1 MEVLFMS
8 ESKFSFAGGYVN
20 FVDLFKR
27 VDLEQALISHKGTDQ
42 YDAVFRYYL
51 GCIDSLGSPQLLE
64 PLGLLKQALGALEG
78 GSRRRRAAET
88 EPPLNGGAEADD
100 LAQIYNKVEGFEA
113 RLHNSLEQLKT
124 SATEVPKNLHFV
136 WLGGGVGAIQRDYIN
151 IWKQVM
157 AAEGYH
163 LNLWYDSDALLAY
176 ETNRVIV
183 EAAKADA
190 MLNGGQTSADAIE
203 LGDRYEERAIVL
215 KQQMHAHIRQA
226 VENGGSADDARI
238 DLLVR
243 AYGQDEVRLSALRSD
258 NRLSLSAL
266 AGGGLALRDLAIGE
280 APLHLQDIYKRE
292 ISLRGNFAAASDIV
306 RAEALVAEG
315 GSYTDVDN
323 LPPLLEKLGEVD
335 IRAFKTDARLG
346 VLQLMLDR
354 NPEWMPGRQALR
366 SRYTNYF
373 EQIPLE
379 HREALERFAS
389 SQPELSRVFR
399 PPVERLVQP
408 DGLRAVAVQ
417 NSLSNA
423 FLMAHPRSAMLK
435 AVLERYRLN
444 YEIVDATAHLA
455 DEQNIALTD
464 AEAMS
469 GLALQAATQAFGAL
483 HELSPEE
490 ELAASFLVQAAATY
504 YSDGIRP
511 QSEVTIY
518 LTGPA
523 ALREG
528 MADYER
534 MHFTPRIAREW
545 RAEVAIPAIATV
557 NGATEEELDHSWK
570 ENESDTGQWLDN
582 EKKRWQEGR
591 FKARY
596 AGDLAQL
603 LKYRTLDFEE
613 GWPVIEGRHVLST
626 DLLQHLA
633 DELGEPFLRMMNR
646 GHNGAVTFDKAIPLS
661 FDERQSILAQSDAAL
676 PPASLSDP
684 QTQQLSLDTLLSGL
698 AKGTVEVARL
708 SPMQRLLLGALT
720 GAQALDNRSFDAVRP
735 QLDNLANSFGEPG
748 TAGRY
753 ATIEHALY
761 QRQVPAF
768 LAGLA
773 SPVDHPPA
781 LSETALVLKK
791 NALEQ
796 PLTLRQWGKQVAR
809 IQQVAK
815 LEYRDQI
822 VEHLGVVLDGFEAGT
837 VKLVP
842 QDLLLQ
848 GAGDRV
854 GGRCYPLAL
863 VMAAALSE
871 GKAAANILRE
881 RFYLGVIEPQGS
893 DSAIFLHSLEAL
905 RGVQISEVGNALGR
919 SDLNQ
924 VVDIL
929 QARTAT
935 STLMLNSDNHAMLV
949 AKTIEGERST
959 YHFYDPNFGVFE
971 FEHPTLFRQALEQF
985 FLRQG
990 MARHYAAYGD
1000 AARPTFDLIELE
1012 GARVSG
1018 VALPGATPVSKLLQ
1032 PGTLAGQSQRPVR
1045 QRLASAR
1052 GQSLMSNP
1060 RLGSCLL
1067 ALDSHWWAQQIAQV
1081 TTHLR
1086 QQNQLAPQLVPLFE
1100 TLEITPDGMYRM
1112 SLIDPANPE
1121 HVVRVITEDHRL
1133 LRIKNYLSERFAAL
1147 ANKSSAPGDPV
1158 DPTDVGSVHTLN
1170 AGFAIQALMNAL
1182 RGQEGPDRPLTL
1194 AVRLHA
1200 YVNYAQLVH
1209 GNVVDVAGLV
1219 SLVRQA
1225 LVEEKLIAH
1234 TVAPVVRA
1242 AVGPSVGEAT
1252 GGLLQLANVG
1262 FDIYQLAT
1270 AQSDVERARFGTQL
1284 TFDSASLVL
1293 SVGAYAVGVT
1303 TAGAFLGGAAVILA
1317 GLAVG
1322 VAALAQGFAVIAEEA
1337 KQVGLFFDE
1346 IEKAHR
1352 QGYRFDSALAAWVPR
1367 SSLIV
1372 QTLDLAA
1379 GKLLLDSPKLYP
1391 LRDHFGVP
1399 TFDGDYERAINIR
1412 RELNLPSQIK
1422 FTPHTGQVIVLPC
1435 TPQTCYGYE
1444 YKALPFATLRHETG
1458 FDTAR
1463 RLEKRKADGGRLFL
1477 FSFYSFPSEYI
1488 LYRLFPVYRPTV
1500 INVLLD
1506 AVERSLVVPV
1516 LPPIWHGKVT
1526 YQIRGAGKQCAL
1538 VLNPGVS
1545 LTLDSASGT
1554 SRWVLEASWAGEQDV
1569 VLGGPAG
1576 LQIGTVKVE
1585 FTGRGLHD
1593 VLIRIANNQLFQLAR
1608 GKQQMSLVEQD
1619 VPLGMDRQTLQEHFK
1634 VLAREHRLVM
1644 PYTPVHH
1651 YLIPFE
1657 KPDEPRY
1664 TTAWYDAK
1672 EDRFLYIRSE
1682 EVGAADEALLGTVA
1696 SGYAYFYEPQN
1707 YEIWQ
1712 VDAVTG
1718 LLSHRY
1724 RLLLKNTAAIIT
1736 SVEADAQGVI
1746 HVVQEIARENQGSD
1760 VLVYVIHDGQLLL
1773 SSVTRDM
1780 DPALESVFSASDTL
1794 ADWSQV
1800 LGSYYTFTPVTAD
1813 HAFVT
1818 VDWQPAPFVS
1828 VCWKFEANT
1837 RDMAWVRH
1845 SDHLIIRPSP
1855 WLHRGRG
1862 WADSIKN
1869 MTDLT
1874 LLTPA
1879 DGSDVFVIYDRLKQ
1893 QLCRKQRTLV
1903 AGKGHWSHTWEQPGE
1918 LENIVA
1924 VEGGYLALTSQ
1935 GLFFNLTSQ
1944 GYLELGGLGESW
1956 FKDRMHWWS
1965 ALEPLARQHAV
1976 ERFALVGLSN
1986 FSGDERL
1993 CAWYVGNRLLLADLG
2008 HGKEVRLLGVTPDS
2022 EAAWLFDV
2030 SNGEVYRQAFIDP
2043 LRLEPAF
2050 GQGSRLLVADALPAA
2065 EREWAPWQFAEVTVE
2080 GAGLRGITLE
2090 GVVLELRYQEPALI
2104 TGVTHEWVMTQ
2115 GERSYQGLKQLTD
2128 SQPHAALL
2136 SVEDAGSLMW
2146 FVVDTARV
2154 IRVPK
2159 AAIPASFEL
2168 LGTQQQT
2175 NVLLH
2180 EDKDGMLLT
2189 YPDMGHAGPLSYVRR
2204 NAEVM
2209 VIEGQMKV
2217 DDVLPLMP
2225 DDVTTLILRMGQG
2238 AVSYRLSKAAW
2249 LRLESVILD
2258 CRHSLGNAQT
2268 IPGKLIWELEN
2279 PEKLLLSIV
2288 QEHLVIIDPDSGH
2301 SVIFREVYATDFNLR
2316 GEVLLGFEG
2325 HRPYSV
2331 STLVQRL
2338 VARQSL
2344 HDSATLS
2351 ELLTVSTVEL
2361 ENSLV
2366 G

>member
-1 MEVLFMS
+1 MS
-8 ESKFSFAGGYVN
+8 ESKFSIADGYVD
-20 FVDLFKR
+20 FVGLFNR
-27 VDLEQALISHKGTDQ
+27 EDLEQALISYKGTDQ
-42 YDAVFRYYL
+42 YDAVFRYYF
-51 GCIDSLGSPQLLE
+51 GCFNVPDSSRLLE

-78 GSRRRRAAET
+78 GTRRRRAAE
-88 EPPLNGGAEADD
+88 AEAPMSPGVAGNPD
-100 LAQIYNKVEGFEA
+100 LAEIYNRVEGFET
-113 RLHNSLEQLKT
+113 RLYNSLEQLKLP
-124 SATEVPKNLHFV
+124 ATDVPKNLHFV
-136 WLGGGVGAIQRDYIN
+136 WLGGGVGEIQRDYIN

-157 AAEGYH
+157 VAEGYN

-176 ETNRVIV
+176 ETNRIIV

-190 MLNGGQTSADAIE
+190 MLNGGQTSTDANE

-215 KQQMHAHIRQA
+215 KQQMYAHITKA
-226 VENGGSADDARI
+226 VESGSSADAARI

-243 AYGQDEVRLSALRSD
+243 AYGQDEARLSALKSS
-258 NRLSLSAL
+258 NRLSLLAL
-266 AGGGLALRDLAIGE
+266 VEGGLALRDLAVAE
-280 APLHLQDIYKRE
+280 APLHLEDIYERE
-292 ISLRGNFAAASDIV
+292 ISLRGNFAAASDVV
-306 RAEALVAEG
+306 RVEALIAEG
-315 GSYTDVDN
+315 GSYADVDN

-366 SRYTNYF
+366 GRYTNYF

-379 HREALERFAS
+379 HREALERFAE
-389 SQPELSRVFR
+389 SQPELNRVFR

-408 DGLRAVAVQ
+408 DGLRAVAEQ
-417 NSLSNA
+417 SSLSNA
-423 FLMAHPRSAMLK
+423 FLMAHPGSAMLK
-435 AVLERYRLN
+435 TVRERFRLN
-444 YEIVDATAHLA
+444 YEIVDATARLA
-455 DEQNIALTD
+455 DEKNVALTD

-469 GLALQAATQAFGAL
+469 GLAKEAATQVFGAL
-483 HELSPEE
+483 HNLPMEK
-490 ELAASFLVQAAATY
+490 ELAVSFLVQAAATY

-523 ALREG
+523 AMREG
-528 MADYER
+528 MMDYER
-534 MHFTPRIAREW
+534 THFTSRTAEAW

-557 NGATEEELDHSWK
+557 NRATEEELDHSWK
-570 ENESDTGQWLDN
+570 ENESDTGQWLSN
-582 EKKRWQEGR
+582 EVSRWQEGQ

-603 LKYRTLDFEE
+603 LKYRTIDFEE
-613 GWPVIEGRHVLST
+613 GWPVIEGRHVVST

-633 DELGEPFLRMMNR
+633 DELGEPFMRMMNS
-646 GHNGAVTFDKAIPLS
+646 GHCGAVTFDKAVRLS
-661 FDERQSILAQSDAAL
+661 FDERQLILAQSASTW
-676 PPASLSDP
+676 PPGLLSDP
-684 QTQQLSLDTLLSGL
+684 QTQQLSIDELLSRL
-698 AKGTVEVARL
+698 AKGTVRADQV
-708 SPMQRLLLGALT
+708 SPLQRLLLAALIGAP
-720 GAQALDNRSFDAVRP
+720 AVDNQSFDAARP
-735 QLDNLANSFGEPG
+735 QLENLANSLGKLG

-753 ATIEHALY
+753 AMIEHALY
-761 QRQVPAF
+761 QRQAPAF

-773 SPVDHPPA
+773 SPADHPPA
-781 LSETALVLKK
+781 HSETALGLKK
-791 NALEQ
+791 DALEQ
-796 PLTLRQWGKQVAR
+796 PLTLRQWGKHVAR

-815 LEYRDQI
+815 LEFRDQ
-822 VEHLGVVLDGFEAGT
+822 VAERVGVVMGGFDAGT
-837 VKLVP
+837 IKLVP
-842 QDLLLQ
+842 QDLMLQ
-848 GAGDRV
+848 GTGDAL

-871 GKAAANILRE
+871 GKAATNTLRE
-881 RFYLGVIEPQGS
+881 RFYLGVLEPETS

-905 RGVQISEVGNALGR
+905 RGVQISEVGSALAR

-929 QARTAT
+929 STRTIT
-935 STLMLNSDNHAMLV
+935 STLMLNSDNHSMLV
-949 AKTIEGERST
+949 AKTIEGEHST
-959 YHFYDPNFGVFE
+959 YHFYDPNFGVLE
-971 FEHPTLFRQALEQF
+971 FDQPAAFRLALEQF
-985 FLRQG
+985 FLEQK
-990 MARHYAAYGD
+990 MAGPYAAYGD
-1000 AARPTFDLIELE
+1000 TAHPTFDLIELE
-1012 GARVSG
+1012 GARVSE
-1018 VALPGATPVSKLLQ
+1018 VALPGAIRVSQLLQ
-1032 PGTLAGQSQRPVR
+1032 PGTLPGESQRPVR

-1052 GQSLMSNP
+1052 GQSLMSNA

-1067 ALDSHWWAQQIAQV
+1067 ALDSHWWGQQIEQV
-1081 TTHLR
+1081 TTRLR

-1100 TLEITPDGMYRM
+1100 TLEVMPDGAYRM

-1121 HVVRVITEDHRL
+1121 HVVRVITDDHRL

-1147 ANKSSAPGDPV
+1147 ANKSSVPGDPV

-1182 RGQEGPDRPLTL
+1182 RGQEGPDKSLTM

-1219 SLVRQA
+1219 GLVRQA
-1225 LVEEKLIAH
+1225 LAEEKLIAR
-1234 TVAPVVRA
+1234 TVAPVVKA

-1270 AQSDVERARFGTQL
+1270 AENDVERAQFGTQL
-1284 TFDSASLVL
+1284 AFDSASLVL
-1293 SVGAYAVGVT
+1293 SVGAYAAGAT
-1303 TAGAFLGGAAVILA
+1303 IAGAFLGGAAVILG

-1322 VAALAQGFAVIAEEA
+1322 LAAVVKGFATIAEEA

-1352 QGYRFDSALAAWVPR
+1352 QGYRFDGALAAWVPH

-1372 QTLDLAA
+1372 QALDLAA

-1399 TFDGDYERAINIR
+1399 TFDDDYERAINIR

-1422 FTPHTGQVIVLPC
+1422 FTPPTGQIIVLPC
-1435 TPQTCYGYE
+1435 TPQTCYSYE
-1444 YKALPFATLRHETG
+1444 YKALPFATLRHDPG

-1463 RLEKRKADGGRLFL
+1463 RLEKKKTDGGWLFL

-1488 LYRLFPVYRPTV
+1488 LYRLFPVYTPTV
-1500 INVLLD
+1500 IDVLLD
-1506 AVERSLVVPV
+1506 AVERSLVIPV
-1516 LPPIWHGKVT
+1516 LPPAWHGKVA
-1526 YQIRGAGKQCAL
+1526 YRIQGAGKQCAL

-1545 LTLDSASGT
+1545 LTLESPSITT
-1554 SRWVLEASWAGEQDV
+1554 SRWVLEASWANESDV
-1569 VLGGPAG
+1569 VLEGAAG

-1585 FTGRGLHD
+1585 FKGRGLHD
-1593 VLIRIANNQLFQLAR
+1593 VLIRIANNQLFQLDR
-1608 GKQQMSLVEQD
+1608 GKRQMNLVEQD
-1619 VPLGMDRQTLQEHFK
+1619 VPSGMDRQTLQEHLK
-1634 VLAREHRLVM
+1634 GLAQEHRLVM

-1651 YLIPFE
+1651 YLIPYE
-1657 KPDEPRY
+1657 KPSEPRH

-1672 EDRFLYIRSE
+1672 EERFLYIRSKD
-1682 EVGAADEALLGTVA
+1682 VLAADEALLGAVA
-1696 SGYAYFYEPQN
+1696 GGYGYFYEPQGFV
-1707 YEIWQ
+1707 IWQ

-1718 LLSHRY
+1718 LLSYRY
-1724 RLLLKNTAAIIT
+1724 RILPKDTGATIKSI
-1736 SVEADAQGVI
+1736 EADAQGVI
-1746 HVVQEIARENQGSD
+1746 HVVQEIAREDQTSD

-1780 DPALESVFSASDTL
+1780 DPGLESVFSASDTL

-1800 LGSYYTFTPVTAD
+1800 LGSYYVFRPVID
-1813 HAFVT
+1813 DDDVSN

-1828 VCWKFEANT
+1828 VCWKFEANA
-1837 RDMAWVRH
+1837 RDMAWVRD

-1855 WLHRGRG
+1855 RRHRGRG

-1879 DGSDVFVIYDRLKQ
+1879 DGSDVFVIYDRLRQ

-1903 AGKGHWSHTWEQPGE
+1903 EGKGQWSETWRQPANLQNVE
-1918 LENIVA
+1918 A
-1924 VEGGYLALTSQ
+1924 VQGGYLALTSE
-1935 GLFFNLTSQ
+1935 GLFFNLTPQ
-1944 GYLELGGLGESW
+1944 GYLTLGGLGESW
-1956 FKDRMHWWS
+1956 LKNRMHWWS
-1965 ALEPLARQHAV
+1965 ALEPLARQYAA
-1976 ERFALVGLSN
+1976 ESFALVGLSN
-1986 FSGDERL
+1986 FNDNAKL

-2008 HGKEVRLLGVTPDS
+2008 HGKEVRLLSVTPDS

-2030 SNGEVYRQAFIDP
+2030 SSGEVYRQAFIDP
-2043 LRLEPAF
+2043 QRLEPAF
-2050 GQGSRLLVADALPAA
+2050 GEGSRLLRADALPAA

-2080 GAGLRGITLE
+2080 GGGLRGTTLE
-2090 GVVLELRYQEPALI
+2090 GVILELRYQEPALI
-2104 TGVTHEWVMTQ
+2104 TGVTHEWVMSQ
-2115 GERSYQGLKQLTD
+2115 EGRAHENLKELAD

-2136 SVEDAGSLMW
+2136 LVEDVGSLTW
-2146 FVVDTARV
+2146 FVVDTERV

-2159 AAIPASFEL
+2159 AAIPESFEL

-2180 EDKDGMLLT
+2180 EDKNGLLLT
-2189 YPDMGHAGPLSYVRR
+2189 YPGMGHAGPLSYVWR
-2204 NAEVM
+2204 NAEVL

-2217 DDVLPLMP
+2217 GDVLPLMP

-2249 LRLESVILD
+2249 LRLELVILD

-2268 IPGKLIWELEN
+2268 IPGKLIWDLDN

-2301 SVIFREVYATDFNLR
+2301 SVIFREVYATDVTLR
-2316 GEVLLGFEG
+2316 GEALLGFEG
-2325 HRPYSV
+2325 HRPYAV

-2338 VARQSL
+2338 VARQSM
-2344 HDSATLS
+2344 HDSATLG
-2351 ELLTVSTVEL
+2351 ELLTVSTTEW
-2361 ENSLV
+2361 ESSLV

>member
-8 ESKFSFAGGYVN
+8 ESEFSFAGGYVN

-27 VDLEQALISHKGTDQ
+27 EDLEQALISHQGTDQ
-42 YDAVFRYYL
+42 YDAVLRYYS
-51 GCIDSLGSPQLLE
+51 GCIGMQDSPQLLE

-78 GSRRRRAAET
+78 GSRRRRAAES
-88 EPPLNGGAEADD
+88 EPPTSPGVAGAPD
-100 LAQIYNKVEGFEA
+100 LADIYNRVEGFEA
-113 RLHNSLEQLKT
+113 RLHNGLEQLKLP
-124 SATEVPKNLHFV
+124 ATEVPKNLHFV
-136 WLGGGVGAIQRDYIN
+136 WLGGGVGEIQRDYIN

-157 AAEGYH
+157 VAEGYH

-176 ETNRVIV
+176 ETNRIIV

-190 MLNGGQTSADAIE
+190 MLNGGQTTGDAFE

-215 KQQMHAHIRQA
+215 KQQMYAHITQA
-226 VENGGSADDARI
+226 VGSGGSADDARI

-243 AYGQDEVRLSALRSD
+243 AYGQDEARLSTLRSS

-266 AGGGLALRDLAIGE
+266 VEGGLVLRDLAVAE
-280 APLHLQDIYKRE
+280 TPLHLQDIYERE
-292 ISLRGNFAAASDIV
+292 ISLRGNLAAASDVV
-306 RAEALVAEG
+306 RVEALFTEG
-315 GSYTDVDN
+315 GCYTDVDN

-335 IRAFKTDARLG
+335 IRAFKEDVRLG

-354 NPEWMPGRQALR
+354 NPELMPGRHALR
-366 SRYTNYF
+366 SKYTNYF
-373 EQIPLE
+373 ERIPSE
-379 HREALERFAS
+379 YREALERFAT
-389 SQPELSRVFR
+389 SQPELSRIFR
-399 PPVERLVQP
+399 PSVERLVQP
-408 DGLRAVAVQ
+408 DGLRAVAVR
-417 NSLSNA
+417 NSVSNA
-423 FLMAHPRSAMLK
+423 FLMAHPGSAMLK
-435 AVLERYRLN
+435 AVLERFRLN
-444 YEIVDATAHLA
+444 YEIVDATARLA
-455 DEQNIALTD
+455 DEQNVALTD
-464 AEAMS
+464 IKTMI
-469 GLALQAATQAFGAL
+469 GLGKKAATQVFGDL
-483 HELSPEE
+483 HRLSPKEE
-490 ELAASFLVQAAATY
+490 VAVDFLVEAAASY

-523 ALREG
+523 AMREG
-528 MADYER
+528 MMNYER
-534 MHFTPRIAREW
+534 TQFTPRTAEKSQ
-545 RAEVAIPAIATV
+545 AEVAIPAIATV
-557 NGATEEELDHSWK
+557 NRETEEEMDHSWK
-570 ENESDTGQWLDN
+570 ENESNTENWLSN
-582 EKKRWQEGR
+582 EVSRWQEGQ

-596 AGDLAQL
+596 AGDLAEL
-603 LKYRTLDFEE
+603 LKYRTIDFDE

-633 DELGEPFLRMMNR
+633 DELGEPFMRMMNR
-646 GHNGAVTFDKAIPLS
+646 SHNGAVTFDKIVPLS
-661 FDERQSILAQSDAAL
+661 FDERQSILAQSAKTL
-676 PPASLSDP
+676 PPASSSDP
-684 QTQQLSLDTLLSGL
+684 QTQQLSIDELLSRL
-698 AKGTVEVARL
+698 AKGSVRVDQL
-708 SPMQRLLLGALT
+708 SPLQRLLLAALT
-720 GAQALDNRSFDAVRP
+720 GAQALDNRSFDAARP
-735 QLDNLANSFGEPG
+735 QLENLANSFNEMG

-761 QRQVPAF
+761 QHQAPAF

-773 SPVDHPPA
+773 SPADHPPA
-781 LSETALVLKK
+781 HSETALGLKK

-796 PLTLRQWGKQVAR
+796 SLTLRQWGKHVAR

-815 LEYRDQI
+815 LEYRDQV
-822 VEHLGVVLDGFEAGT
+822 VERVGVVLDGFEAGT
-837 VKLVP
+837 IKLVP

-848 GAGDRV
+848 GAGDTV

-871 GKAAANILRE
+871 GNAAVNILRE
-881 RFYLGVIEPQGS
+881 RFFLEGIEPEGS
-893 DSAIFLHSLEAL
+893 DPATFLHGLEAL
-905 RGVQISEVGNALGR
+905 RGVQISEVGSALAR

-929 QARTAT
+929 STRTTT
-935 STLMLNSDNHAMLV
+935 STLMLNSDNHSMLV
-949 AKTIEGERST
+949 AKTIEGEHST

-971 FEHPTLFRQALEQF
+971 FDQPAAFRLALEQF
-985 FLRQG
+985 FLEQK
-990 MARHYAAYGD
+990 MAGPYAAYGD
-1000 AARPTFDLIELE
+1000 TARPTFDLIELE
-1012 GARVSG
+1012 GARVSE
-1018 VALPGATPVSKLLQ
+1018 VALPGAIRVSQLLQ
-1032 PGTLAGQSQRPVR
+1032 PGALPGEPQRPVR
-1045 QRLASAR
+1045 QRLASTR
-1052 GQSLMSNP
+1052 GQSLMSNSH
-1060 RLGSCLL
+1060 LGSCLL
-1067 ALDSHWWAQQIAQV
+1067 ELDSHWWGKQIEQV
-1081 TTHLR
+1081 TTSLR

-1100 TLEITPDGMYRM
+1100 TLEVMPDGAYRM

-1121 HVVRVITEDHRL
+1121 HVVRVITDDHRL
-1133 LRIKNYLSERFAAL
+1133 LRIKNHLSERFAAL

-1182 RGQEGPDRPLTL
+1182 RGREGPDRPLTL

-1200 YVNYAQLVH
+1200 YVNYAQLV
-1209 GNVVDVAGLV
+1209 
-1219 SLVRQA
+1219 RQA
-1225 LVEEKLIAH
+1225 LAEEKLIAR
-1234 TVAPVVRA
+1234 TVAPVVKA
-1242 AVGPSVGEAT
+1242 AVGPSINELT
-1252 GGLLQLANVG
+1252 GGVLQLANVG

-1270 AQSDVERARFGTQL
+1270 AHSDVERAQFGTQL
-1284 TFDSASLVL
+1284 AFDSAGLML
-1293 SVGAYAVGVT
+1293 SVGAYAAGAT
-1303 TAGAFLGGAAVILA
+1303 TVGAFLGGAGVILA

-1322 VAALAQGFAVIAEEA
+1322 VAALAQGFATIAEEA

-1399 TFDGDYERAINIR
+1399 TFDSDYERAINIR
-1412 RELNLPSQIK
+1412 RELGLPGYVP
-1422 FTPHTGQVIVLPC
+1422 FTPSVGQVIVLPC
-1435 TPQTCYGYE
+1435 TPQTCYSYE
-1444 YKALPFATLRHETG
+1444 YKALPFATLRHDSG

-1463 RLEKRKADGGRLFL
+1463 RLETKKADGGWLFL
-1477 FSFYSFPSEYI
+1477 FSFYSFPSDYI

-1500 INVLLD
+1500 IDVLLD

-1516 LPPIWHGKVT
+1516 LPPVWHGKVA
-1526 YQIRGAGKQCAL
+1526 YRIQGAGKQCAL
-1538 VLNPGVS
+1538 VLNPGIN
-1545 LTLDSASGT
+1545 LTLESPSVTT
-1554 SRWVLEASWAGEQDV
+1554 SRWVLEAAWASESDV
-1569 VLGGPAG
+1569 VLEGATG

-1593 VLIRIANNQLFQLAR
+1593 VLIRTTNNQLFQLDR
-1608 GKQQMSLVEQD
+1608 GKRQMNLVEED
-1619 VPLGMDRQTLQEHFK
+1619 VPSGMDRQTLLEHFK
-1634 VLAREHRLVM
+1634 GLAQEHRLVM
-1644 PYTPVHH
+1644 PYTPVHN
-1651 YLIPFE
+1651 YMIPFE

-1672 EDRFLYIRSE
+1672 EGRFLYIRSE
-1682 EVGAADEALLGTVA
+1682 EVLASDEALLGAVA
-1696 SGYAYFYEPQN
+1696 GGYTYFYEPQSFV
-1707 YEIWQ
+1707 IWQ

-1724 RLLLKNTAAIIT
+1724 RLLPKNTGATIK

-1746 HVVQEIARENQGSD
+1746 NVVQEIARDDQSND

-1773 SSVTRDM
+1773 SSITRGM

-1800 LGSYYTFTPVTAD
+1800 LGSYYTFASATD
-1813 HAFVT
+1813 DEAFVT

-1828 VCWKFEANT
+1828 VCWKFESNA

-1855 WLHRGRG
+1855 WIHRGRG

-1874 LLTPA
+1874 LLSPEE
-1879 DGSDVFVIYDRLKQ
+1879 GSDVFVIYDRLRQ

-1903 AGKGHWSHTWEQPGE
+1903 AGKGQWSHTWQQPAK
-1918 LENIVA
+1918 LENVVA
-1924 VEGGYLALTSQ
+1924 VEGGYLALTSE
-1935 GLFFNLTSQ
+1935 GVFFNLTPQ
-1944 GYLELGGLGESW
+1944 GYLALGGLGESW

-1965 ALEPLARQHAV
+1965 ALEPLARQHTT
-1976 ERFALVGLSN
+1976 ESFALIGLSN
-1986 FSGDERL
+1986 FSGDARL
-1993 CAWYVGNRLLLADLG
+1993 CAWYVDNRLLLADLG

-2030 SNGEVYRQAFIDP
+2030 SSGEVYRQVFINP
-2043 LRLEPAF
+2043 QRLEPAF
-2050 GQGSRLLVADALPAA
+2050 GEGSRLLRADALPAA

-2080 GAGLRGITLE
+2080 GGGLRGTTLE
-2090 GVVLELRYQEPALI
+2090 GVVLKLRYQEPALL
-2104 TGVTHEWVMTQ
+2104 TGVTHEWVMSQ
-2115 GERSYQGLKQLTD
+2115 EGRAHESLKQLAD

-2136 SVEDAGSLMW
+2136 SVEDVGSLIW
-2146 FVVDTARV
+2146 FVVDTERV

-2159 AAIPASFEL
+2159 AAIPESFEL
-2168 LGTQQQT
+2168 LGTQRQT

-2180 EDKDGMLLT
+2180 ENKDGLLLT
-2189 YPDMGHAGPLSYVRR
+2189 YPGMGHAGPLGYVRR

-2217 DDVLPLMP
+2217 GDVLPLMP
-2225 DDVTTLILRMGQG
+2225 DDIRTLILRMGQG

-2249 LRLESVILD
+2249 LRLETVILD
-2258 CRHSLGNAQT
+2258 CRHSLGSAQT
-2268 IPGKLIWELEN
+2268 IPGKLIWELDN

-2301 SVIFREVYATDFNLR
+2301 SVIFREAYATDVTLR
-2316 GEVLLGFEG
+2316 GEALLGFEG
-2325 HRPYSV
+2325 HQPYAV

-2338 VARQSL
+2338 VARQSV
-2344 HDSATLS
+2344 HDSTTLG
-2351 ELLTVSTVEL
+2351 ELLTVLTAEWES
-2361 ENSLV
+2361 SLV

>member
-1 MEVLFMS
+1 MS
-8 ESKFSFAGGYVN
+8 ESKFLFAGGYVN
-20 FVDLFKR
+20 FVDLFQR

-78 GSRRRRAAET
+78 GSRRRRAAES

-113 RLHNSLEQLKT
+113 RLHNSLEQRKT
-124 SATEVPKNLHFV
+124 PATEVPKNLHFV

-157 AAEGYH
+157 AKEGYG
-163 LNLWYDSDALLAY
+163 LNVWYDSDGLLVH
-176 ETNRVIV
+176 ETNRIIV
-183 EAAKADA
+183 EAAKADVLSGEGRVA
-190 MLNGGQTSADAIE
+190 SGHDLA
-203 LGDRYEERAIVL
+203 DRYEERATAL
-215 KQQMHAHIRQA
+215 KRQMYRHINQA
-226 VENGGSADDARI
+226 TERGKSADEARM

-243 AYGQDEVRLSALRSD
+243 GYGQDEVTLR
-258 NRLSLSAL
+258 
-266 AGGGLALRDLAIGE
+266 ALRDKNAQLMANLNEEGMRLRDVHE
-280 APLHLQDIYKRE
+280 LRAFSRLEDFYNRE
-292 ISLRGNFAAASDIV
+292 MSLRGNLAAASDIV
-306 RAEALVAEG
+306 RVLVEHGEG
-315 GSYTDVDN
+315 GIYNDVDF
-323 LPPLLEKLGEVD
+323 LPPLARNLAGIDVNQLK
-335 IRAFKTDARLG
+335 FDAQLG
-346 VLQLMLDR
+346 VLQLLLDH
-354 NPEWMPGRQALR
+354 NPHWMPGRQTLR
-366 SRYTNYF
+366 SRYTDYSG
-373 EQIPLE
+373 QIPAA
-379 HREALERFAS
+379 HRDALERFAKS
-389 SQPELSRVFR
+389 APSLEQVFVPFENRNVR
-399 PPVERLVQP
+399 PDSLRLAMI
-408 DGLRAVAVQ
+408 DNGE
-417 NSLSNA
+417 SNA
-423 FLMAHPRSAMLK
+423 LIISHPGSAALEAIIERFEIHLHVLLAVELEADKRKIKLYDANGIYELTEEVLRDKFDIFDQK
-435 AVLERYRLN
+435 AGSDDYRASNLCKG
-444 YEIVDATAHLA
+444 VA
-455 DEQNIALTD
+455 DY
-464 AEAMS
+464 
-469 GLALQAATQAFGAL
+469 F
-483 HELSPEE
+483 
-490 ELAASFLVQAAATY
+490 
-504 YSDGIRP
+504 SDGIRP
-511 QSEVTIY
+511 NAEGSIF
-518 LTGPA
+518 LTGPGA
-523 ALREG
+523 VRAGLSDFESQLL
-528 MADYER
+528 
-534 MHFTPRIAREW
+534 TPRGADASREAV
-545 RAEVAIPAIATV
+545 RLHTGF
-557 NGATEEELDHSWK
+557 NNATEEDRDHSWK
-570 ENESDTGQWLDN
+570 ENAENAEVWFEA
-582 EKKRWQEGR
+582 EKKRWTDGEL
-591 FKARY
+591 KARY
-596 AGDLAQL
+596 TGNMAQL
-603 LKYRTLDFEE
+603 LKHQSIDFEE

-626 DLLQHLA
+626 ELLQHLA
-633 DELGEPFLRMMNR
+633 DELGEPFMRTMNR
-646 GHNGAVTFDKAIPLS
+646 SHDGAVTFDKAVPLS
-661 FDERQSILAQSDAAL
+661 FDDRQSILAQSTGAL
-676 PPASLSDP
+676 PPVSLSDP
-684 QTQQLSLDTLLSGL
+684 QTQQLPIDELLSRL
-698 AKGTVEVARL
+698 AKGSLEVAQL
-708 SPMQRLLLGALT
+708 SPLQRLLLGALT
-720 GAQALDNRSFDAVRP
+720 GVQALDNRSFDTVRP
-735 QLDNLANSFGEPG
+735 QLDNLANSFSELGA
-748 TAGRY
+748 AGRY

-761 QRQVPAF
+761 QRQAPGF

-781 LSETALVLKK
+781 LSETALGLKK

-796 PLTLRQWGKQVAR
+796 PLTLRLWGKHVAR

-822 VEHLGVVLDGFEAGT
+822 VERLGIVLDGFEAGT
-837 VKLVP
+837 IKLVP

-905 RGVQISEVGNALGR
+905 RGVQISEVGNALAR

-971 FEHPTLFRQALEQF
+971 FEHPTQFRQALEQF

-1018 VALPGATPVSKLLQ
+1018 VALPGATPVSELLQ

-1133 LRIKNYLSERFAAL
+1133 LRIKNYLSERFSAL

-1225 LVEEKLIAH
+1225 LAEEKLIAH

-1352 QGYRFDSALAAWVPR
+1352 QACRFDSALDAWITR

-1372 QTLDLAA
+1372 QTLDLVA

-1412 RELNLPSQIK
+1412 RELGLPGHIT
-1422 FTPHTGQVIVLPC
+1422 FTPSAGQVIVLPC

-1444 YKALPFATLRHETG
+1444 YKALPFATLRHDTG

-1463 RLEKRKADGGRLFL
+1463 RLEKRKADGDRLFL

-1538 VLNPGVS
+1538 ALNPGVS

-1554 SRWVLEASWAGEQDV
+1554 SRWVLEASWASEQDV
-1569 VLGGPAG
+1569 VLGGAAG

-1619 VPLGMDRQTLQEHFK
+1619 VPLGMGRQALQEHFK

-1724 RLLLKNTAAIIT
+1724 RLLLKNTAATIT

-1800 LGSYYTFTPVTAD
+1800 LGRYYTFTPVTAD
-1813 HAFVT
+1813 HTSVT

-1828 VCWKFEANT
+1828 VCWTFEANT

-1903 AGKGHWSHTWEQPGE
+1903 AGKGHWSHTWEQPRE
-1918 LENIVA
+1918 LENVVA

-1935 GLFFNLTSQ
+1935 GLFFNLTPQ

-1965 ALEPLARQHAV
+1965 ALEPLARQHAA

-1986 FSGDERL
+1986 FSGDARL

-2008 HGKEVRLLGVTPDS
+2008 HGKEVRLLSVTPDS

-2043 LRLEPAF
+2043 QRLEPAF

-2065 EREWAPWQFAEVTVE
+2065 ERAWAPWQFAEVTVE
-2080 GAGLRGITLE
+2080 DAGLRGTTLE
-2090 GVVLELRYQEPALI
+2090 GVVFELRDQEPALI

-2115 GERSYQGLKQLTD
+2115 GERPYQGLKQLTD

-2159 AAIPASFEL
+2159 AAIPESFEL

-2189 YPDMGHAGPLSYVRR
+2189 YPDMGHAGPLGYVRR

-2225 DDVTTLILRMGQG
+2225 DDVTTLILRVGQG

-2344 HDSATLS
+2344 HDSATLG
-2351 ELLTVSTVEL
+2351 ELLTVSNVEL

>member
-1 MEVLFMS
+1 MS
-8 ESKFSFAGGYVN
+8 ESEFSFAGGYVS
-20 FVDLFKR
+20 FVELFNR
-27 VDLEQALISHKGTDQ
+27 GDLEQALISYKGTDQ
-42 YDAVFRYYL
+42 YDAVFRYYS
-51 GCIDSLGSPQLLE
+51 GCIGMQDAPQLLE

-78 GSRRRRAAET
+78 GSRRRRAAESELPMSPDIAGT
-88 EPPLNGGAEADD
+88 RD
-100 LAQIYNKVEGFEA
+100 LADIYNKVEGFEA
-113 RLHNSLEQLKT
+113 RLHNSLEQLKLP
-124 SATEVPKNLHFV
+124 ATEVPKNLHFV

-157 AAEGYH
+157 VAEGYH

-176 ETNRVIV
+176 ETSRIIV

-190 MLNGGQTSADAIE
+190 MLNGGQISTTAIE

-215 KQQMHAHIRQA
+215 KQQMYAHITKSVA
-226 VENGGSADDARI
+226 NGGSADDARI

-243 AYGQDEVRLSALRSD
+243 AYSQDEARLIALRSS
-258 NRLSLSAL
+258 NRLSLVAL
-266 AGGGLALRDLAIGE
+266 VEGGLALRDLAVTE
-280 APLHLQDIYKRE
+280 ALLHLRDIYERE
-292 ISLRGNFAAASDIV
+292 ISLRGNFAAASDVV
-306 RAEALVAEG
+306 RVEALFAEG
-315 GSYTDVDN
+315 GSYADVDN

-366 SRYTNYF
+366 SRYTHYF
-373 EQIPLE
+373 EQIPPE
-379 HREALERFAS
+379 HREALERFAD
-389 SQPELSRVFR
+389 SQPEPSHVFR

-408 DGLRAVAVQ
+408 DGLRAVAEQ
-417 NSLSNA
+417 SSLSNA
-423 FLMAHPRSAMLK
+423 FLMAHPGSAMLK
-435 AVLERYRLN
+435 TVLERFRLN
-444 YEIVDATAHLA
+444 YEIVDATARLA
-455 DEQNIALTD
+455 DEQNVALTD

-469 GLALQAATQAFGAL
+469 GLAQEAATQVFGTL
-483 HELSPEE
+483 RELSVEE
-490 ELAASFLVQAAATY
+490 ELAVSFLVQAAATY

-523 ALREG
+523 AMREG
-528 MADYER
+528 MMDYER
-534 MHFTPRIAREW
+534 THFTPRTAEAW

-557 NGATEEELDHSWK
+557 NRATEEELDHSWK
-570 ENESDTGQWLDN
+570 ENESDTGQWLSN
-582 EKKRWQEGR
+582 EKSRWQEGR
-591 FKARY
+591 YKARY
-596 AGDLAQL
+596 VGDLAEL
-603 LKYRTLDFEE
+603 LKYRTIDFEE
-613 GWPVIEGRHVLST
+613 GWPVIGGRHVLST

-633 DELGEPFLRMMNR
+633 DELGEPFMRMMNR
-646 GHNGAVTFDKAIPLS
+646 SHNGAVTFDKAVPLS
-661 FDERQSILAQSDAAL
+661 FDDRQSILAQRTDAR

-684 QTQQLSLDTLLSGL
+684 QTQQLPFEKLLIGL
-698 AKGTVEVARL
+698 ARGTVEVVQL
-708 SPMQRLLLGALT
+708 SPLQRLLLGAFT

-735 QLDNLANSFGEPG
+735 QLENLANSFGELG

-753 ATIEHALY
+753 AIIEHALY
-761 QRQVPAF
+761 KRQAPAF

-773 SPVDHPPA
+773 SPADHPPVH
-781 LSETALVLKK
+781 SETALGLKK

-796 PLTLRQWGKQVAR
+796 PLTLRRWGKHIAR
-809 IQQVAK
+809 VQQVAK
-815 LEYRDQI
+815 LEYRDQV
-822 VEHLGVVLDGFEAGT
+822 VERVGVVLDGFEAGT
-837 VKLVP
+837 IKLVP

-848 GAGDRV
+848 GVGDSV

-871 GKAAANILRE
+871 GKAAANTLRE

-893 DSAIFLHSLEAL
+893 DSAIFLQSLEAL
-905 RGVQISEVGNALGR
+905 RGVQLNEVGNALAR

-924 VVDIL
+924 VVDTL
-929 QARTAT
+929 EARTAT

-949 AKTIEGERST
+949 AKTIEGEHST

-971 FEHPTLFRQALEQF
+971 FEDPTLFRQALVQF
-985 FLRQG
+985 FLEQK

-1000 AARPTFDLIELE
+1000 ESRPAFDLIELE

-1018 VALPGATPVSKLLQ
+1018 VVLPGAIRVSELLQ
-1032 PGTLAGQSQRPVR
+1032 PGTLPGQSQRPVR

-1052 GQSLMSNP
+1052 GQSLMSNA

-1067 ALDSHWWAQQIAQV
+1067 ALDSHWWGQQVEQV
-1081 TTHLR
+1081 TTRLR

-1100 TLEITPDGMYRM
+1100 TLEVTPDGSYRM

-1121 HVVRVITEDHRL
+1121 HVVRVITDDHRL

-1147 ANKSSAPGDPV
+1147 ANKSSVPGDPV

-1182 RGQEGPDRPLTL
+1182 RGREGPDRSLTL

-1209 GNVVDVAGLV
+1209 GNVVDIAGLV
-1219 SLVRQA
+1219 GLVRQA
-1225 LVEEKLIAH
+1225 LAEEKLIAH
-1234 TVAPVVRA
+1234 TVAPVVKA
-1242 AVGPSVGEAT
+1242 AVGPSVGEAI

-1270 AQSDVERARFGTQL
+1270 AKNDVERAQFGTQL
-1284 TFDSASLVL
+1284 AFDSASLVL
-1293 SVGAYAVGVT
+1293 SVGAYAAGAT
-1303 TAGAFLGGAAVILA
+1303 IAGAFLGGAAVILG

-1322 VAALAQGFAVIAEEA
+1322 LAALAQGFATIAEEA

-1352 QGYRFDSALAAWVPR
+1352 QGYRFDSTLAAWVPR

-1412 RELNLPSQIK
+1412 RELNLPGQIK
-1422 FTPHTGQVIVLPC
+1422 FTPPTGQIIVLPC
-1435 TPQTCYGYE
+1435 TPQTCYSYE
-1444 YKALPFATLRHETG
+1444 YKALPFATWRHDTG

-1463 RLEKRKADGGRLFL
+1463 RLEKTKADGGWLFL
-1477 FSFYSFPSEYI
+1477 FTFYSFPSEYI

-1506 AVERSLVVPV
+1506 AVERSLVVPI
-1516 LPPIWHGKVT
+1516 LPPAWHGKVA
-1526 YQIRGAGKQCAL
+1526 YRIQGAGKQCAL

-1545 LTLDSASGT
+1545 LTLESLSITT
-1554 SRWVLEASWAGEQDV
+1554 SRWVLEASWASESDV
-1569 VLGGPAG
+1569 VLKGPTG

-1593 VLIRIANNQLFQLAR
+1593 VLIRITNNQLFQLDR
-1608 GKQQMSLVEQD
+1608 GKRQMNLVEED
-1619 VPLGMDRQTLQEHFK
+1619 VLPGMDRQTLQEHFK
-1634 VLAREHRLVM
+1634 GLAQEHRLVM
-1644 PYTPVHH
+1644 PYTPVHN

-1672 EDRFLYIRSE
+1672 EGRFLYIRSE
-1682 EVGAADEALLGTVA
+1682 EVLASDEALLGAVA
-1696 SGYAYFYEPQN
+1696 GGYTYFYEPQSFV
-1707 YEIWQ
+1707 IWQ

-1724 RLLLKNTAAIIT
+1724 RLLPKNTGATIK

-1746 HVVQEIARENQGSD
+1746 HVVQEIAREDQAND

-1794 ADWSQV
+1794 ADWSQI
-1800 LGSYYTFTPVTAD
+1800 LGSYYAFTPATGD
-1813 HAFVT
+1813 DAFVT

-1828 VCWKFEANT
+1828 VCWKFEANA

-1855 WLHRGRG
+1855 WIHRGRG

-1874 LLTPA
+1874 LLSPEE
-1879 DGSDVFVIYDRLKQ
+1879 GSDVFVIYDRLRQ

-1903 AGKGHWSHTWEQPGE
+1903 AGKGQWSHTWQQPAK
-1918 LENIVA
+1918 LENVVA
-1924 VEGGYLALTSQ
+1924 VEGGYLALTSE
-1935 GLFFNLTSQ
+1935 GLFFNLPPQ
-1944 GYLELGGLGESW
+1944 GYLELGGLGELW

-1965 ALEPLARQHAV
+1965 ALEPLARQHTT
-1976 ERFALVGLSN
+1976 ESFALIGLSN
-1986 FSGDERL
+1986 FSGDARL
-1993 CAWYVGNRLLLADLG
+1993 CAWYVDNRLLLADLG

-2030 SNGEVYRQAFIDP
+2030 SSGEVYRQAFIDP
-2043 LRLEPAF
+2043 QRLEPAF
-2050 GQGSRLLVADALPAA
+2050 GEGSRLLRADALPAA

-2080 GAGLRGITLE
+2080 GGGLRGTTLE
-2090 GVVLELRYQEPALI
+2090 GVVLELRYQEPALL
-2104 TGVTHEWVMTQ
+2104 TGVTHEWVMSQ
-2115 GERSYQGLKQLTD
+2115 EGRAHESLKQLAD

-2136 SVEDAGSLMW
+2136 SVEDVGSLIW
-2146 FVVDTARV
+2146 FVADTERV

-2159 AAIPASFEL
+2159 AAIPESFEL

-2180 EDKDGMLLT
+2180 EDKDGLLLT
-2189 YPDMGHAGPLSYVRR
+2189 YPGMGHAGPLGYVRR

-2217 DDVLPLMP
+2217 GDVLPLMP

-2238 AVSYRLSKAAW
+2238 AVSYLLSKAAW
-2249 LRLESVILD
+2249 LRLDSVILD
-2258 CRHSLGNAQT
+2258 CRHSLGSVET
-2268 IPGKLIWELEN
+2268 IPGKLIWELEA
-2279 PEKLLLSIV
+2279 PEKLLLSVV
-2288 QEHLVIIDPDSGH
+2288 QGHLVIIDPDSGH
-2301 SVIFREVYATDFNLR
+2301 SVIFREVYATDVNLR

-2325 HRPYSV
+2325 HRTYAV

-2338 VARQSL
+2338 VSRQSQ
-2344 HDSATLS
+2344 HDSATLG
-2351 ELLTVSTVEL
+2351 ELLTVSTAEL
-2361 ENSLV
+2361 ERSLV

>member
-1 MEVLFMS
+1 MS
-8 ESKFSFAGGYVN
+8 ESKFSVAGDYVD

-27 VDLEQALISHKGTDQ
+27 EDLEQALISHKGTDQ
-42 YDAVFRYYL
+42 YDAVFRYYF
-51 GCIDSLGSPQLLE
+51 GCFNVPDSSRLLE
-64 PLGLLKQALGALEG
+64 PLGLLKQALGGLEG
-78 GSRRRRAAET
+78 DIRRRRATES
-88 EPPLNGGAEADD
+88 EPPMSPGAAGAPD
-100 LAQIYNKVEGFEA
+100 LAEIYNRVEGFEA
-113 RLHNSLEQLKT
+113 RLHNGLEQLKLP
-124 SATEVPKNLHFV
+124 ATEVPKNLHFV
-136 WLGGGVGAIQRDYIN
+136 WLGGGVGEIQRDYIN

-157 AAEGYH
+157 VAEGYH
-163 LNLWYDSDALLAY
+163 LNLWHDSDALLAY
-176 ETNRVIV
+176 ETNRIIV

-190 MLNGGQTSADAIE
+190 MLNGGQTTSDALE

-215 KQQMHAHIRQA
+215 KQQMYAHITKA
-226 VENGGSADDARI
+226 VENGSSADDARI

-243 AYGQDEVRLSALRSD
+243 AYSQDEARLIALKNS

-266 AGGGLALRDLAIGE
+266 VEGGLALRDLAVAE
-280 APLHLQDIYKRE
+280 TPLHLQDIYERE
-292 ISLRGNFAAASDIV
+292 ISLRGNLAAASDVV
-306 RAEALVAEG
+306 RVEALFAEG
-315 GSYTDVDN
+315 GSYADVDN

-354 NPEWMPGRQALR
+354 NPKWMPGRQALR

-373 EQIPLE
+373 EQIPPE
-379 HREALERFAS
+379 HREALERFAE
-389 SQPELSRVFR
+389 SQPELNRVFR

-408 DGLRAVAVQ
+408 DGLRAVAEQ
-417 NSLSNA
+417 SSLSNA
-423 FLMAHPRSAMLK
+423 FLMAHPGAAMLK
-435 AVLERYRLN
+435 TVRERFRLN
-444 YEIVDATAHLA
+444 YEIVDATARLA
-455 DEQNIALTD
+455 DERNVALTD

-469 GLALQAATQAFGAL
+469 GLAQEAATQVFGAL
-483 HELSPEE
+483 HELSLEQ
-490 ELAASFLVQAAATY
+490 ELGASFLVQAAATY

-523 ALREG
+523 AMREG
-528 MADYER
+528 MANYER
-534 MHFTPRIAREW
+534 THFTPRTAEAW
-545 RAEVAIPAIATV
+545 QAEVAIPAIATV
-557 NGATEEELDHSWK
+557 NRATEEELDHSWK
-570 ENESDTGQWLDN
+570 ENESDTGQWLNN
-582 EKKRWQEGR
+582 EKQRWQEGR
-591 FKARY
+591 FKSRY
-596 AGDLAQL
+596 TGDLAQL
-603 LKYRTLDFEE
+603 LKYRTIDFDE

-626 DLLQHLA
+626 DLLQRLA
-633 DELGEPFLRMMNR
+633 DELGEPFTRMMNR
-646 GHNGAVTFDKAIPLS
+646 SHNGAVSFDKAVPLS
-661 FDERQSILAQSDAAL
+661 FDDRQSILAQSMNAL

-684 QTQQLSLDTLLSGL
+684 QTQQLSIDELLSRL
-698 AKGTVEVARL
+698 AKGTIEVAQL
-708 SPMQRLLLGALT
+708 SPLQRLLLAALSGAP
-720 GAQALDNRSFDAVRP
+720 ALDNRSFDAARP
-735 QLDNLANSFGEPG
+735 QLENLANNLSELG

-761 QRQVPAF
+761 QQQAPAF

-773 SPVDHPPA
+773 SPADHPPVHA
-781 LSETALVLKK
+781 ETALGLKK

-796 PLTLRQWGKQVAR
+796 PLTLRQWGKLVAR

-815 LEYRDQI
+815 LEYRDQV
-822 VEHLGVVLDGFEAGT
+822 VERVGVVLDGFEAGT
-837 VKLVP
+837 IKLVP

-848 GAGDRV
+848 GAGDTV
-854 GGRCYPLAL
+854 GGRCYPLSL

-871 GKAAANILRE
+871 GKAAANTLRE
-881 RFYLGVIEPQGS
+881 RFYLGIIEPEGS
-893 DSAIFLHSLEAL
+893 DSATFLHSLEAL
-905 RGVQISEVGNALGR
+905 RGVQISEVGSALAR
-919 SDLNQ
+919 SDVNQ

-929 QARTAT
+929 QARATT

-959 YHFYDPNFGVFE
+959 YHFYDPNFGIFE
-971 FEHPTLFRQALEQF
+971 FDQPVAFRLALEQF

-1000 AARPTFDLIELE
+1000 VARPTFDLIELE
-1012 GARVSG
+1012 GARVSEM
-1018 VALPGATPVSKLLQ
+1018 ALPGAIRVSQLLQ
-1032 PGTLAGQSQRPVR
+1032 PGPLPGQSQRPVR

-1052 GQSLMSNP
+1052 GQSLMSNAH
-1060 RLGSCLL
+1060 LGSSLL
-1067 ALDSHWWAQQIAQV
+1067 ALDSRWWGQQIAQA
-1081 TTHLR
+1081 TNHLQ

-1100 TLEITPDGMYRM
+1100 TLEIRPDGTYRM
-1112 SLIDPANPE
+1112 SLIDPENPE
-1121 HVVRVITEDHRL
+1121 HVVRVITDDQRL

-1147 ANKSSAPGDPV
+1147 ANKSSVPGDPV

-1182 RGQEGPDRPLTL
+1182 RGQEGADRPLTL

-1209 GNVVDVAGLV
+1209 GIVVDVAGLIG
-1219 SLVRQA
+1219 LVRQA
-1225 LVEEKLIAH
+1225 LAEEKLIAR
-1234 TVAPVVRA
+1234 TVAPVVKA
-1242 AVGPSVGEAT
+1242 AVGPSVSEAT

-1270 AQSDVERARFGTQL
+1270 AKNDVERAQFGTQL

-1293 SVGAYAVGVT
+1293 SVGAYAAGAT

-1322 VAALAQGFAVIAEEA
+1322 VAALAQGFAAIAEEA

-1352 QGYRFDSALAAWVPR
+1352 QGYRFDSALTAWVPC

-1379 GKLLLDSPKLYP
+1379 GKLVLDSPKLYP

-1422 FTPHTGQVIVLPC
+1422 FTPPTGQIIVLPC

-1444 YKALPFATLRHETG
+1444 YKALPFATLRHDSG

-1463 RLEKRKADGGRLFL
+1463 RLEKRKADGGWLFL

-1488 LYRLFPVYRPTV
+1488 LYRLFPAYRPTV
-1500 INVLLD
+1500 IDVLLD

-1516 LPPIWHGKVT
+1516 LPPAWHGKVA
-1526 YQIRGAGKQCAL
+1526 YRIQGAGKQCAL

-1545 LTLDSASGT
+1545 LTLESPSVTT
-1554 SRWVLEASWAGEQDV
+1554 SRWVLEAAWASESDV
-1569 VLGGPAG
+1569 ILGGATG

-1593 VLIRIANNQLFQLAR
+1593 VLIRITNNQLFQLDR
-1608 GKQQMSLVEQD
+1608 GKWQMSLVEQD
-1619 VPLGMDRQTLQEHFK
+1619 VPPGMDRQTLQEHFK
-1634 VLAREHRLVM
+1634 GLAQEHRLVM

-1657 KPDEPRY
+1657 KPSEPRH

-1672 EDRFLYIRSE
+1672 EERFLYIRSKD
-1682 EVGAADEALLGTVA
+1682 VLAADEALPGAVA
-1696 SGYAYFYEPQN
+1696 GGYVYFYEPQGFV
-1707 YEIWQ
+1707 IWQ

-1718 LLSHRY
+1718 LLGYRY
-1724 RLLLKNTAAIIT
+1724 RLLPKNTGATIK

-1746 HVVQEIARENQGSD
+1746 HVVQEIAREDQTSD

-1773 SSVTRDM
+1773 SSITRDM

-1800 LGSYYTFTPVTAD
+1800 LGNYYVLRPVID
-1813 HAFVT
+1813 DDDFST
-1818 VDWQPAPFVS
+1818 VNWQPAPFVS
-1828 VCWKFEANT
+1828 VCWKFEANA
-1837 RDMAWVRH
+1837 RDMAWVRQR
-1845 SDHLIIRPSP
+1845 DHLIIRPSP
-1855 WLHRGRG
+1855 WIHRGRG

-1874 LLTPA
+1874 LLAPA
-1879 DGSDVFVIYDRLKQ
+1879 DGSDVFVIYDRLRQ

-1903 AGKGHWSHTWEQPGE
+1903 AGKGDWSHTWEQPE
-1918 LENIVA
+1918 KLENVVA
-1924 VEGGYLALTSQ
+1924 VEGGYLALTSE
-1935 GLFFNLTSQ
+1935 GLFFNLTPQ
-1944 GYLELGGLGESW
+1944 GYLTLGGLGESW

-1965 ALEPLARQHAV
+1965 ALEPLARQHAA
-1976 ERFALVGLSN
+1976 ERFALVGLTN
-1986 FSGDERL
+1986 FSGDARL
-1993 CAWYVGNRLLLADLG
+1993 CAWYVGNRILLADLG
-2008 HGKEVRLLGVTPDS
+2008 HGKEVRLLSVTPDS
-2022 EAAWLFDV
+2022 EAAWLFHV
-2030 SNGEVYRQAFIDP
+2030 SSGEIYRQAFIDP
-2043 LRLEPAF
+2043 QRLEPVF
-2050 GQGSRLLVADALPAA
+2050 GEGSRLLRADALPAA

-2080 GAGLRGITLE
+2080 GGGLRGTTLE
-2090 GVVLELRYQEPALI
+2090 GVVLELRYQEPALL
-2104 TGVTHEWVMTQ
+2104 TGVTHEWVMSQ
-2115 GERSYQGLKQLTD
+2115 EGRAHENLIELAD

-2136 SVEDAGSLMW
+2136 SVEDVGSLIW
-2146 FVVDTARV
+2146 FVVDTERV

-2159 AAIPASFEL
+2159 AAIPESFEL
-2168 LGTQQQT
+2168 LGTQRQT

-2180 EDKDGMLLT
+2180 DDKSGLLLT
-2189 YPDMGHAGPLSYVRR
+2189 YPGIGHAGPLSYVWR
-2204 NAEVM
+2204 NAQVL

-2258 CRHSLGNAQT
+2258 CRHSLGTAQT
-2268 IPGKLIWELEN
+2268 IPGKLIWELDN

-2288 QEHLVIIDPDSGH
+2288 QEHLVMIDPDSGH
-2301 SVIFREVYATDFNLR
+2301 SVIFREVYATDFSLR

-2325 HRPYSV
+2325 HRPYAV

-2338 VARQSL
+2338 VARQSA
-2344 HDSATLS
+2344 HDSATLG
-2351 ELLTVSTVEL
+2351 ELLTVSTAEL
-2361 ENSLV
+2361 ESSLV

>member
-1 MEVLFMS
+1 MS
-8 ESKFSFAGGYVN
+8 ESKFSVAGDYVD
-20 FVDLFKR
+20 FVGLFKR
-27 VDLEQALISHKGTDQ
+27 EDLEQALISHKGTDQ
-42 YDAVFRYYL
+42 YDAVFRYYF
-51 GCIDSLGSPQLLE
+51 GCFNVPDSSRLLE

-78 GSRRRRAAET
+78 GSRRRRAAES
-88 EPPLNGGAEADD
+88 EPPMSPGAAGAPD
-100 LAQIYNKVEGFEA
+100 LAEIYNRVEGFEA
-113 RLHNSLEQLKT
+113 RLHNGLEQLKLP
-124 SATEVPKNLHFV
+124 ATEVPKNLHFV
-136 WLGGGVGAIQRDYIN
+136 WLGGGVGEIQRDYIN

-157 AAEGYH
+157 VAEGYN
-163 LNLWYDSDALLAY
+163 LNLWHDSDALLAY
-176 ETNRVIV
+176 ETNRIIV

-190 MLNGGQTSADAIE
+190 MLNGGQSSADAFE

-215 KQQMHAHIRQA
+215 KQQMYAHITKA

-243 AYGQDEVRLSALRSD
+243 AYGQDEARLSVLRNS
-258 NRLSLSAL
+258 NRLSLAAL
-266 AGGGLALRDLAIGE
+266 AEGGLALRDLAVDE
-280 APLHLQDIYKRE
+280 APLHLRDIYERE
-292 ISLRGNFAAASDIV
+292 ISLRGNFAAASDVV
-306 RAEALVAEG
+306 RAEALFAEG
-315 GSYTDVDN
+315 GSYADVDN

-335 IRAFKTDARLG
+335 IRAFKIDARLG

-354 NPEWMPGRQALR
+354 NPKWMPGRQALR
-366 SRYTNYF
+366 NRYTNYV
-373 EQIPLE
+373 EQIPPE
-379 HREALERFAS
+379 HREALKRFAEN
-389 SQPELSRVFR
+389 QPELNRVFR

-408 DGLRAVAVQ
+408 DGLRAVAEQ
-417 NSLSNA
+417 GSLSNA

-435 AVLERYRLN
+435 TVLDRFRLN
-444 YEIVDATAHLA
+444 YEIVDATARLA
-455 DEQNIALTD
+455 DEQNVALTD
-464 AEAMS
+464 VEAMG
-469 GLALQAATQAFGAL
+469 GLAQEAATQVFGAL
-483 HELSPEE
+483 NELSTEKAIAP
-490 ELAASFLVQAAATY
+490 LSLINAAATY

-511 QSEVTIY
+511 GSEVTIH

-523 ALREG
+523 AMREG
-528 MADYER
+528 IADYER
-534 MHFTPRIAREW
+534 THFTPRTAEEW

-557 NGATEEELDHSWK
+557 NRETEEERDHSWK
-570 ENESDTGQWLDN
+570 ENENARQWLNN
-582 EKKRWQEGR
+582 EKQRWQEGR

-603 LKYRTLDFEE
+603 LKYRTIDFDE

-633 DELGEPFLRMMNR
+633 DELGEPFTRMMNR
-646 GHNGAVTFDKAIPLS
+646 SHNGAVSFDKAVPLS
-661 FDERQSILAQSDAAL
+661 FDDRQSILAQSMNAL

-684 QTQQLSLDTLLSGL
+684 QTQQLSIDELLSRL
-698 AKGTVEVARL
+698 AKGTIEVAQL
-708 SPMQRLLLGALT
+708 SPLQRLLLAALS
-720 GAQALDNRSFDAVRP
+720 GAQALDNRSFDAARP
-735 QLDNLANSFGEPG
+735 QLENLANNLSELG

-761 QRQVPAF
+761 QQQAPAF

-773 SPVDHPPA
+773 SPADHPPVH
-781 LSETALVLKK
+781 SETALGLKK

-796 PLTLRQWGKQVAR
+796 PLTLRQWGKLVAR
-809 IQQVAK
+809 IEQVAK
-815 LEYRDQI
+815 LEYRDQV
-822 VEHLGVVLDGFEAGT
+822 VERVGVVLDGFEAGT
-837 VKLVP
+837 IKLVP

-848 GAGDRV
+848 GAGDTV
-854 GGRCYPLAL
+854 GGRCYPLSL

-871 GKAAANILRE
+871 GKVAANTLRE
-881 RFYLGVIEPQGS
+881 RFYLGIIEPEGS
-893 DSAIFLHSLEAL
+893 DSAAFLHSLEAL
-905 RGVQISEVGNALGR
+905 RGVQISEVGSALAR

-929 QARTAT
+929 QARATT

-959 YHFYDPNFGVFE
+959 YHFYDPNFGIFE
-971 FEHPTLFRQALEQF
+971 FDQPVAFRLALEQF

-1012 GARVSG
+1012 GARVSEM
-1018 VALPGATPVSKLLQ
+1018 ALPGAIHVSQLLQ
-1032 PGTLAGQSQRPVR
+1032 PGPLPGQSQRPVR

-1052 GQSLMSNP
+1052 GQSLMSNAH
-1060 RLGSCLL
+1060 LGSSLL
-1067 ALDSHWWAQQIAQV
+1067 ALDSRWWGQQIAQA
-1081 TTHLR
+1081 TTRLQ

-1100 TLEITPDGMYRM
+1100 TLEIAPDGTYRM
-1112 SLIDPANPE
+1112 SLVDPENPE
-1121 HVVRVITEDHRL
+1121 HVVRVITDDHRL

-1147 ANKSSAPGDPV
+1147 ANKSSVPGDPV

-1182 RGQEGPDRPLTL
+1182 RGQEGADRPLTL

-1209 GNVVDVAGLV
+1209 GNVVDVAGLIG
-1219 SLVRQA
+1219 LVRQA
-1225 LVEEKLIAH
+1225 LAEEKLIAR

-1270 AQSDVERARFGTQL
+1270 AQNDVERAQFGTQL

-1293 SVGAYAVGVT
+1293 SVGAYAAGAT

-1322 VAALAQGFAVIAEEA
+1322 VAALAQGFATIAEEA

-1352 QGYRFDSALAAWVPR
+1352 QGYRFDSALAAWVAR

-1379 GKLLLDSPKLYP
+1379 GKLVLDSPKLYP

-1399 TFDGDYERAINIR
+1399 TFDGDYEQAINIR
-1412 RELNLPSQIK
+1412 EELYLPSQIK
-1422 FTPHTGQVIVLPC
+1422 FTPPTGQIIVLPC

-1444 YKALPFATLRHETG
+1444 YKALPFATLRHDTG

-1477 FSFYSFPSEYI
+1477 FSFYSFPTEYI

-1516 LPPIWHGKVT
+1516 LPSAWHGKVA
-1526 YQIRGAGKQCAL
+1526 YRILGAGKQCAL

-1545 LTLDSASGT
+1545 LTLESPSVTT
-1554 SRWVLEASWAGEQDV
+1554 SRWVLEAAWASESDV
-1569 VLGGPAG
+1569 ILGGAAG
-1576 LQIGTVKVE
+1576 LQIGTVKVA
-1585 FTGRGLHD
+1585 FTGRGLHN
-1593 VLIRIANNQLFQLAR
+1593 VLIRIGNNQLFQLDR
-1608 GKQQMSLVEQD
+1608 GKRQMSLVEQD
-1619 VPLGMDRQTLQEHFK
+1619 VPPGMDRQTLQEHFK
-1634 VLAREHRLVM
+1634 GLAREHRLVM

-1657 KPDEPRY
+1657 KTQEPRY

-1672 EDRFLYIRSE
+1672 EERFLYIRNE
-1682 EVGAADEALLGTVA
+1682 EILAADEALLGAVA
-1696 SGYAYFYEPQN
+1696 GGVAYFYEPQN

-1712 VDAVTG
+1712 VDAITG

-1724 RLLLKNTAAIIT
+1724 RLLLKNTDATIK
-1736 SVEADAQGVI
+1736 SVEADTQGVI
-1746 HVVQEIARENQGSD
+1746 HVVQEVAREDQASD

-1800 LGSYYTFTPVTAD
+1800 LGSYYAYTPVTDD

-1828 VCWKFEANT
+1828 VCWKFEANA

-1855 WLHRGRG
+1855 WTHRGRG

-1893 QLCRKQRTLV
+1893 HLCRKQHTLV
-1903 AGKGHWSHTWEQPGE
+1903 AGKGHWSHTWEQPAA
-1918 LENIVA
+1918 LENVVA
-1924 VEGGYLALTSQ
+1924 VEGGYLALTSD
-1935 GLFFNLTSQ
+1935 GLFFNLTPQ

-1956 FKDRMHWWS
+1956 FKDRTHWWS
-1965 ALEPLARQHAV
+1965 ALEPLAHQHAA
-1976 ERFALVGLSN
+1976 ESFALVGLTN
-1986 FSGDERL
+1986 FSGDARL

-2008 HGKEVRLLGVTPDS
+2008 HGKEVRLLSVIPDS

-2030 SNGEVYRQAFIDP
+2030 SSGEVYRQAFIDP
-2043 LRLEPAF
+2043 QRLEPAF
-2050 GQGSRLLVADALPAA
+2050 GEGSRLLRADVLPAA

-2080 GAGLRGITLE
+2080 GAGLRGTTHE
-2090 GVVLELRYQEPALI
+2090 GVVFELRYQESALI

-2115 GERSYQGLKQLTD
+2115 GERASQGLKQLTD
-2128 SQPHAALL
+2128 SHPHAALL
-2136 SVEDAGSLMW
+2136 SVEDAGSLVW
-2146 FVVDTARV
+2146 FVVNTERV

-2159 AAIPASFEL
+2159 AAIPESFEL
-2168 LGTQQQT
+2168 LGTQRQT

-2180 EDKDGMLLT
+2180 EDKQGLLLT
-2189 YPDMGHAGPLSYVRR
+2189 YPDMGHTGPLSYVRR

-2258 CRHSLGNAQT
+2258 CRHTLGNAQT
-2268 IPGKLIWELEN
+2268 IPGKLIWDLDN

-2325 HRPYSV
+2325 RRPYAV

-2338 VARQSL
+2338 VARQSM
-2344 HDSATLS
+2344 HDSATLG
-2351 ELLTVSTVEL
+2351 ELLTVSTAEL

>member
-1 MEVLFMS
+1 MS
-8 ESKFSFAGGYVN
+8 ESKFSLADGYVN
-20 FVDLFKR
+20 FVDLLKV
-27 VDLEQALISHKGTDQ
+27 VDLEQALAAHKGTEQ
-42 YDAVFRYYL
+42 YDAVFRYYF
-51 GCIDSLGSPQLLE
+51 GCIGLLDSPQLLE
-64 PLGLLKQALGALEG
+64 PLGLLKQALGALEH
-78 GSRRRRAAET
+78 GSRHRRAAESQSSMSSDA
-88 EPPLNGGAEADD
+88 AEAAD
-100 LAQIYNKVEGFEA
+100 LADIYNKVEGFEA

-124 SATEVPKNLHFV
+124 PATEVPKNLHFV

-157 AAEGYH
+157 VAQGYH
-163 LNLWYDSDALLAY
+163 LHLWYDSDALLAY
-176 ETNRVIV
+176 ETNRIIV

-190 MLNGGQTSADAIE
+190 MLNGGQTSANAIE
-203 LGDRYEERAIVL
+203 LGDLYEERAIVL
-215 KQQMHAHIRQA
+215 KQQMYAHITQA
-226 VENGGSADDARI
+226 MENGGSADDARV

-243 AYGQDEVRLSALRSD
+243 AYGQDEARLSTLRSD
-258 NRLSLSAL
+258 NQLSLSAL
-266 AGGGLALRDLAIGE
+266 AEGGLALRDLAIDE
-280 APLHLQDIYKRE
+280 TPLYLQDIYERE
-292 ISLRGNFAAASDIV
+292 ISLRGNFASASDVV
-306 RAEALVAEG
+306 RAEALFAEG
-315 GSYTDVDN
+315 GSYADVDN

-354 NPEWMPGRQALR
+354 NPQWMPGRQALR

-379 HREALERFAS
+379 HREALKRFAD
-389 SQPELSRVFR
+389 SQPRLSDVFR
-399 PPVERLVQP
+399 PPVERLVLS
-408 DGLRAVAVQ
+408 DGLRAVAEQ
-417 NSLSNA
+417 STLSNA
-423 FLMAHPRSAMLK
+423 FLMAHPGSAMLK
-435 AVLERYRLN
+435 TVLERFRLN
-444 YEIVDATAHLA
+444 YEIVDATARLA

-469 GLALQAATQAFGAL
+469 GLALQAATQVFGAL

-490 ELAASFLVQAAATY
+490 ELAVSFLVQAAATY

-523 ALREG
+523 ALRAG

-534 MHFTPRIAREW
+534 THFTPRTAEEW
-545 RAEVAIPAIATV
+545 RVEVAIPAIATV
-557 NGATEEELDHSWK
+557 NRATEEELDHSWK
-570 ENESDTGQWLDN
+570 ENESDTGQWLIN
-582 EKKRWQEGR
+582 ETKRWQEGQ

-596 AGDLAQL
+596 TGDLGQL

-633 DELGEPFLRMMNR
+633 DELGEPFMRMMNR
-646 GHNGAVTFDKAIPLS
+646 GHNGAVTFDKPIPLS
-661 FDERQSILAQSDAAL
+661 FDERQSILAQSDTAL

-684 QTQQLSLDTLLSGL
+684 QTQQLPIDELLSRL
-698 AKGTVEVARL
+698 AKGSLEVAQL
-708 SPMQRLLLGALT
+708 SPLQRLLLGALT
-720 GAQALDNRSFDAVRP
+720 GAQALDNRSFDTVRP
-735 QLDNLANSFGEPG
+735 QLDNLANSFSELGA
-748 TAGRY
+748 AGRY

-761 QRQVPAF
+761 QRQAPGF
-768 LAGLA
+768 LAGLV
-773 SPVDHPPA
+773 SPLDHPPA
-781 LSETALVLKK
+781 LSETALGLKK
-791 NALEQ
+791 DALEQ
-796 PLTLRQWGKQVAR
+796 PLTLRRWGKQVAR

-815 LEYRDQI
+815 LEYRDRI
-822 VEHLGVVLDGFEAGT
+822 VERLGVVLDGFEAGT

-871 GKAAANILRE
+871 GRAAANILRE

-893 DSAIFLHSLEAL
+893 DSAIFLYSLEAL
-905 RGVQISEVGNALGR
+905 RDVPISEVGSALGR
-919 SDLNQ
+919 SDLSQ

-929 QARTAT
+929 QARTAA

-971 FEHPTLFRQALEQF
+971 FEHPTQFRQALEQF

-1012 GARVSG
+1012 GSRVSR
-1018 VALPGATPVSKLLQ
+1018 VALPGSTPVSELLQ

-1052 GQSLMSNP
+1052 GQSLMSNA

-1067 ALDSHWWAQQIAQV
+1067 ALDSHGWGQQIAQV
-1081 TTHLR
+1081 TTRLQ
-1086 QQNQLAPQLVPLFE
+1086 QQNQLAPHLVPLFE
-1100 TLEITPDGMYRM
+1100 TLEIMPDGMYRM
-1112 SLIDPANPE
+1112 SLVDPANPE
-1121 HVVRVITEDHRL
+1121 HVVRVFTDDPRL
-1133 LRIKNYLSERFAAL
+1133 LRIKNYLSERFATL
-1147 ANKSSAPGDPV
+1147 ANQSSVPGDPV
-1158 DPTDVGSVHTLN
+1158 DPTDVGSIHTLN

-1182 RGQEGPDRPLTL
+1182 REQEGPDRSLTL

-1219 SLVRQA
+1219 GLVRQA
-1225 LVEEKLIAH
+1225 LAEEKLIAR
-1234 TVAPVVRA
+1234 TVAPVVKA
-1242 AVGPSVGEAT
+1242 AVGPSVGEAS

-1262 FDIYQLAT
+1262 FDIYQLTT
-1270 AQSDVERARFGTQL
+1270 AQNDVERAQFGTQL
-1284 TFDSASLVL
+1284 AFDSASLVL
-1293 SVGAYAVGVT
+1293 SAGAYAAGVT
-1303 TAGAFLGGAAVILA
+1303 TAGAFLGGAAVMLA

-1322 VAALAQGFAVIAEEA
+1322 LTALAQGFAAIAEEA

-1346 IEKAHR
+1346 VEKAYR
-1352 QGYRFDSALAAWVPR
+1352 QAYRFDSALAAWIPR

-1372 QTLDLAA
+1372 QTLDLNA
-1379 GKLLLDSPKLYP
+1379 GKLLLDSPRLYP

-1399 TFDGDYERAINIR
+1399 TFDDDYERAIDIR
-1412 RELNLPSQIK
+1412 QELGLPGRIT
-1422 FTPHTGQVIVLPC
+1422 FTPPAGQAIVLPC

-1444 YKALPFATLRHETG
+1444 YKALPFATLRHDTG

-1463 RLEKRKADGGRLFL
+1463 RLEKKKADGGRLFL

-1526 YQIRGAGKQCAL
+1526 YQIQGAGKHCAL
-1538 VLNPGVS
+1538 VLNPGVN
-1545 LTLDSASGT
+1545 LTLESPSLQL
-1554 SRWVLEASWAGEQDV
+1554 SSWVLEASWASESDIRLERFGALFIGDV
-1569 VLGGPAG
+1569 
-1576 LQIGTVKVE
+1576 QVE
-1585 FTGRGLHD
+1585 FAGKGRHEIL
-1593 VLIRIANNQLFQLAR
+1593 VRITDNQVFQVER
-1608 GKQQMSLVEQD
+1608 GKQTLTLVEQD
-1619 VPLGMDRQTLQEHFK
+1619 VPPGMDRQTLQKHFK
-1634 VLAREHRLVM
+1634 VLAQEHRLVM

-1672 EDRFLYIRSE
+1672 EERFLYIRNE
-1682 EVGAADEALLGTVA
+1682 EVLAADEALLGVVA
-1696 SGYAYFYEPQN
+1696 GGYAYFYEPQN

-1712 VDAVTG
+1712 VEAVTG
-1718 LLSHRY
+1718 LLTHRY
-1724 RLLLKNTAAIIT
+1724 RLLLKNTEATIKRI
-1736 SVEADAQGVI
+1736 EADARGVI
-1746 HVVQEIARENQGSD
+1746 HVIQEVAREDQASD
-1760 VLVYVIHDGQLLL
+1760 VLAYMIHDGQLLL

-1780 DPALESVFSASDTL
+1780 DRTLETVFSASDTL
-1794 ADWSQV
+1794 TDWSQV
-1800 LGSYYTFTPVTAD
+1800 LGSYYPFTPVTGEST
-1813 HAFVT
+1813 FVT

-1828 VCWKFEANT
+1828 VCWKFEANK
-1837 RDMAWVRH
+1837 RDMAWVRD

-1855 WLHRGRG
+1855 RLHHGRG
-1862 WADSIKN
+1862 WADSISN

-1874 LLTPA
+1874 LLTPM
-1879 DGSDVFVIYDRLKQ
+1879 DEGNVFVIYDRLEQ
-1893 QLCRKQRTLV
+1893 LLCRKSRTV
-1903 AGKGHWSHTWEQPGE
+1903 VGGKGQWSHTWVQPE
-1918 LENIVA
+1918 KLENVVA
-1924 VEGGYLALTSQ
+1924 VEGGNVALTSD
-1935 GLFFNLTSQ
+1935 GLFFNVTGQ
-1944 GYLELGGLGESW
+1944 GYLELGGLSEPW
-1956 FKDRMHWWS
+1956 LKDRVHWWS
-1965 ALEPLARQHAV
+1965 ALEPLARQHAA
-1976 ERFALVGLSN
+1976 ECFALVGLTN
-1986 FSGDERL
+1986 FSGDASL

-2008 HGKEVRLLGVTPDS
+2008 HGKEVRLLSVTPDS

-2030 SNGEVYRQAFIDP
+2030 SSGEVYRQAFIDP
-2043 LRLEPAF
+2043 QKLEPAF
-2050 GQGSRLLVADALPAA
+2050 GQGARLLLADALPAA
-2065 EREWAPWQFAEVTVE
+2065 QREWAPWQFVELTVE
-2080 GAGLRGITLE
+2080 VAGLRGTTFD
-2090 GVVLELRYQEPALI
+2090 GVMVELRDQEPAWI
-2104 TGVTHEWVMTQ
+2104 TGVTREWVIAQDGRMH
-2115 GERSYQGLKQLTD
+2115 EVLKQLVD
-2128 SQPHAALL
+2128 SQPHTALL
-2136 SVEDAGSLMW
+2136 SVEEPGNLIW
-2146 FVVDTARV
+2146 FVAGTERV
-2154 IRVPK
+2154 IRVAK
-2159 AAIPASFEL
+2159 AAIPESFEL

-2180 EDKDGMLLT
+2180 EDKDGLLLT
-2189 YPDMGHAGPLSYVRR
+2189 YPGMGHAGPLSYVQRD
-2204 NAEVM
+2204 AEVL
-2209 VIEGQMKV
+2209 VIEGQMKIG
-2217 DDVLPLMP
+2217 DVLPLIP

-2258 CRHSLGNAQT
+2258 CRHSLGSAAP
-2268 IPGKLIWELEN
+2268 IPGKLIWELDA

-2301 SVIFREVYATDFNLR
+2301 NVIFREVYATDVNLR

-2338 VARQSL
+2338 VARQST
-2344 HDSATLS
+2344 HDSATLK
-2351 ELLTVSTVEL
+2351 ELLSVSIAEL
-2361 ENSLV
+2361 ETSLV
-2366 G
+2366 V

>member
-1 MEVLFMS
+1 MS
-8 ESKFSFAGGYVN
+8 ESKFSLADGYVN
-20 FVDLFKR
+20 FVDLLKV
-27 VDLEQALISHKGTDQ
+27 VDLEQALAPHKGTDQ
-42 YDAVFRYYL
+42 YDAVFRYYF
-51 GCIDSLGSPQLLE
+51 GCIGLLDSPQLLE
-64 PLGLLKQALGALEG
+64 PLGLLKQALGALEH
-78 GSRRRRAAET
+78 GSRHRRAAESQSSM
-88 EPPLNGGAEADD
+88 GSDAAGAAD
-100 LAQIYNKVEGFEA
+100 LADIYNKVEGFEA

-124 SATEVPKNLHFV
+124 PATEVPKNLHFV
-136 WLGGGVGAIQRDYIN
+136 WLGGGIGAIQRDYIN
-151 IWKQVM
+151 IWKRVM

-163 LNLWYDSDALLAY
+163 LYLWYDSDALLAY
-176 ETNRVIV
+176 ETNRIIV

-190 MLNGGQTSADAIE
+190 MLNGGQTSSDEFE

-215 KQQMHAHIRQA
+215 KQQMYAHIMQA
-226 VENGGSADDARI
+226 MENGGSADDARV

-243 AYGQDEVRLSALRSD
+243 AYGQDEARLSALRSD
-258 NRLSLSAL
+258 NQLSLSAL
-266 AGGGLALRDLAIGE
+266 TEGGLALRDLAIGE
-280 APLHLQDIYKRE
+280 APLHLQDIYERE
-292 ISLRGNFAAASDIV
+292 ISLRGNFAAASDVV
-306 RAEALVAEG
+306 RFEALFADG
-315 GSYTDVDN
+315 GSYADVDN

-335 IRAFKTDARLG
+335 IGAFSPGARLG
-346 VLQLMLDR
+346 VLQLLLDH
-354 NPEWMPGRQALR
+354 NPDWMPGRQALR
-366 SRYTNYF
+366 SRYTNHF

-379 HREALERFAS
+379 HREALGRFAD
-389 SQPELSRVFR
+389 SQPKLGRVFH
-399 PPVERLVQP
+399 PPVERLAQP
-408 DGLRAVAVQ
+408 DGLRAVAEER
-417 NSLSNA
+417 SLSNA
-423 FLMAHPRSAMLK
+423 FLMAHPGSAMLK
-435 AVLERYRLN
+435 AVLERIRLN
-444 YEIVDATAHLA
+444 YEIVDTTTRLA
-455 DEQNIALTD
+455 DEQNVALI
-464 AEAMS
+464 AEAMF
-469 GLALQAATQAFGAL
+469 GIAQQVATEVFGAPQ
-483 HELSPEE
+483 ELS
-490 ELAASFLVQAAATY
+490 LLVRAAASY

-511 QSEVTIY
+511 RSEGTIH

-523 ALREG
+523 AMRAAMSE
-528 MADYER
+528 YER
-534 MHFTPRIAREW
+534 ENFTPRT
-545 RAEVAIPAIATV
+545 AEVWQADAAISVDTV
-557 NGATEEELDHSWK
+557 NRATEEELDHSWK
-570 ENESDTGQWLDN
+570 ENAKDTEQWLN
-582 EKKRWQEGR
+582 SEKKRWQEGQ

-603 LKYRTLDFEE
+603 LKYRTIDFEE

-633 DELGEPFLRMMNR
+633 DELGEPFMRTMNR
-646 GHNGAVTFDKAIPLS
+646 SHNGAVTFDKAVPLS
-661 FDERQSILAQSDAAL
+661 FDDRQSILAQSPDAL

-684 QTQQLSLDTLLSGL
+684 QTQQLPIDELLSRL
-698 AKGTVEVARL
+698 AKGSLEVAQL
-708 SPMQRLLLGALT
+708 SPLQRLLIGALS
-720 GAQALDNRSFDAVRP
+720 GAQALDNRSFDTVRP
-735 QLDNLANSFGEPG
+735 QLDNLANSFSELGA
-748 TAGRY
+748 AGRY

-761 QRQVPAF
+761 QRQAPGF
-768 LAGLA
+768 LAGLV
-773 SPVDHPPA
+773 SPLDHPPA
-781 LSETALVLKK
+781 LSETALGLKK

-822 VEHLGVVLDGFEAGT
+822 VERLGVVLDGFEAGT
-837 VKLVP
+837 IKLVP

-893 DSAIFLHSLEAL
+893 DSALFLHSLEAL
-905 RGVQISEVGNALGR
+905 RDVPISEVGSALGR
-919 SDLNQ
+919 SDLSQ

-971 FEHPTLFRQALEQF
+971 FEHPTQFRQALEQF
-985 FLRQG
+985 FLRQE

-1012 GARVSG
+1012 GARVSR
-1018 VALPGATPVSKLLQ
+1018 VALPGSTPVSELLQ

-1052 GQSLMSNP
+1052 GQSLMSNA

-1067 ALDSHWWAQQIAQV
+1067 ALDSHGWGQQIAQA
-1081 TTHLR
+1081 TTRLR
-1086 QQNQLAPQLVPLFE
+1086 QQNQLAPQLVPLFD
-1100 TLEITPDGMYRM
+1100 TLEVMPDGAYRM

-1133 LRIKNYLSERFAAL
+1133 LRIKNYLSERFSAL
-1147 ANKSSAPGDPV
+1147 ANRSSAPGDPF

-1182 RGQEGPDRPLTL
+1182 RRQEGPDRSLTL

-1200 YVNYAQLVH
+1200 YVNYAQLGH
-1209 GNVVDVAGLV
+1209 GVVVDFAGLV
-1219 SLVRQA
+1219 GLVRQGLA
-1225 LVEEKLIAH
+1225 EEKLIAR
-1234 TVAPVVRA
+1234 TVAPVVKA
-1242 AVGPSVGEAT
+1242 AVGPSVSEAT

-1262 FDIYQLAT
+1262 FDIYQLTT
-1270 AQSDVERARFGTQL
+1270 AQNDVERAQFGTQL
-1284 TFDSASLVL
+1284 AFDSASLVL

-1322 VAALAQGFAVIAEEA
+1322 LAALAQGFAAIAEEA

-1372 QTLDLAA
+1372 QTLDLTA

-1399 TFDGDYERAINIR
+1399 TFDGDYKRAINIR

-1444 YKALPFATLRHETG
+1444 YKALPFATLRHDTG

-1463 RLEKRKADGGRLFL
+1463 RLEKKKADGGWLFL
-1477 FSFYSFPSEYI
+1477 FSFYSFPSDYI

-1506 AVERSLVVPV
+1506 AVQRSLVVPV
-1516 LPPIWHGKVT
+1516 LPPAWNGKIA
-1526 YQIRGAGKQCAL
+1526 YQIQGAGAQCAL
-1538 VLNPGVS
+1538 VLNRGVS
-1545 LTLDSASGT
+1545 LALESPSLQR
-1554 SRWVLEASWAGEQDV
+1554 SSWVLEASWTSESD
-1569 VLGGPAG
+1569 
-1576 LQIGTVKVE
+1576 IRIERSGTLWVGDVKVQ
-1585 FTGRGLHD
+1585 FTGKGLHD
-1593 VLIRIANNQLFQLAR
+1593 ILLRITDNQVFQVDRDKQVLT
-1608 GKQQMSLVEQD
+1608 LVEQD
-1619 VPLGMDRQTLQEHFK
+1619 VPPGMDRQTLQEHFK
-1634 VLAREHRLVM
+1634 VLAQEHRLVM

-1672 EDRFLYIRSE
+1672 EERFLYIRNE
-1682 EVGAADEALLGTVA
+1682 EVPASDEALLGVVA
-1696 SGYAYFYEPQN
+1696 GGYAYFYIPQN

-1712 VDAVTG
+1712 VEAVTG
-1718 LLSHRY
+1718 LLTHRY
-1724 RLLLKNTAAIIT
+1724 RLLLKNTEATIKRI
-1736 SVEADAQGVI
+1736 EADARGVI
-1746 HVVQEIARENQGSD
+1746 HVIQEVARQDQASD
-1760 VLVYVIHDGQLLL
+1760 VLAYMIHDGQLLL
-1773 SSVTRDM
+1773 SSITRDM
-1780 DPALESVFSASDTL
+1780 DRTLESVFSASDTL
-1794 ADWSQV
+1794 TDWSQV
-1800 LGSYYTFTPVTAD
+1800 LGSYYPFRPVTREST
-1813 HAFVT
+1813 FVT

-1837 RDMAWVRH
+1837 RDMAWVRD

-1855 WLHRGRG
+1855 RLHHGRG
-1862 WADSIKN
+1862 WADSISN

-1874 LLTPA
+1874 LLTPM
-1879 DGSDVFVIYDRLKQ
+1879 GEGDVFVIYDRQEQL
-1893 QLCRKQRTLV
+1893 LCRKSRTV
-1903 AGKGHWSHTWEQPGE
+1903 VGGKGQWSHTWMQPE
-1918 LENIVA
+1918 KLENVVA
-1924 VEGGYLALTSQ
+1924 VEGGYVALTSD
-1935 GLFFNLTSQ
+1935 GLFFNVTGQ
-1944 GYLELGGLGESW
+1944 GDLELGGLSEPW
-1956 FKDRMHWWS
+1956 LKDRVHWWS
-1965 ALEPLARQHAV
+1965 ALEPLARQHAA
-1976 ERFALVGLSN
+1976 ERFALVGLTN
-1986 FSGDERL
+1986 FSGDASL

-2008 HGKEVRLLGVTPDS
+2008 HGKEVRLLSVTPDS

-2030 SNGEVYRQAFIDP
+2030 SSGEVYRQAFIDP
-2043 LRLEPAF
+2043 QKLEPAF
-2050 GQGSRLLVADALPAA
+2050 GQGTRLLLADALPAA
-2065 EREWAPWQFAEVTVE
+2065 LREWAPWQFVELTVE
-2080 GAGLRGITLE
+2080 VAGLRGTTFD
-2090 GVVLELRYQEPALI
+2090 GVMVELRDQEPAWI
-2104 TGVTHEWVMTQ
+2104 TGVTREWVIAQDGRMH
-2115 GERSYQGLKQLTD
+2115 EGLKQLVD
-2128 SQPHAALL
+2128 SQPHTALL
-2136 SVEDAGSLMW
+2136 SVEEPGSLMW
-2146 FVVDTARV
+2146 FVAGTERV
-2154 IRVPK
+2154 IRVAK
-2159 AAIPASFEL
+2159 AAIPESFEL
-2168 LGTQQQT
+2168 MGTQQQT

-2180 EDKDGMLLT
+2180 EDKDGLLLT
-2189 YPDMGHAGPLSYVRR
+2189 YPGMGHAGPLSYVQRD
-2204 NAEVM
+2204 AEVL
-2209 VIEGQMKV
+2209 VIEGQMKIG
-2217 DDVLPLMP
+2217 DVLPLIP

-2258 CRHSLGNAQT
+2258 CRHSLGSAAP
-2268 IPGKLIWELEN
+2268 IPGKLIWELDA

-2301 SVIFREVYATDFNLR
+2301 NVIFREVYATDINLR

-2325 HRPYSV
+2325 HRPYTV
-2331 STLVQRL
+2331 STLVNRL
-2338 VARQSL
+2338 LARR
-2344 HDSATLS
+2344 HMYDSATLG
-2351 ELLTVSTVEL
+2351 ELLTVPAAEL
-2361 ENSLV
+2361 ESSPA